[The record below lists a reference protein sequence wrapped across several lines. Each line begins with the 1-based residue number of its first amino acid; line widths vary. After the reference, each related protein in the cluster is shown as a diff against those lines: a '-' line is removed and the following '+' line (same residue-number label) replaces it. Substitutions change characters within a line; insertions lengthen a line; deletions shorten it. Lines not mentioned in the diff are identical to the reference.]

1 MSFGH
6 SGRAALGAA
15 AIAAVAIFGITVS
28 AQNPGGSQAGAGTS
42 SGRDLPLWAYPVNP
56 GRGGAGGRA
65 PGATGGRGNGAP
77 GGPANGPV
85 GPGPNGAP
93 AGAGSGGARGPGRAP
108 LDNVTQEHVPGST
121 QGYTAAYIANL
132 FSVPDWFPDSHP
144 AMPDIVA
151 HGNQQ
156 AMVQACGY
164 CHLPNG
170 QGRPENESVA
180 GLPAGYILQE
190 ISDFKA
196 GLRKSSEPRMGS
208 VALMVRIGTNVS
220 DEDAKAAAAYFSSIK
235 LQPWIRVVEADT
247 VPVTRANGGML
258 NVVEDGGT
266 EPIGERVIEVPENLE
281 LTELR
286 DSKSGFVAYV
296 PKGSLA
302 RGKEL
307 VMNGGNGKTIR
318 CTICH
323 GPDLKGLG
331 NVPSIA
337 GRSPSQMTRQ
347 IIDIQTGARN
357 GPYSQLMKEPVRQL
371 DNNDIVAIVSYL
383 ASLQP

>member
-1 MSFGH
+1 MSLRRVGFVASMVVATAVVGM
-6 SGRAALGAA
+6 LGV
-15 AIAAVAIFGITVS
+15 AIAQDRGGASSSDA
-28 AQNPGGSQAGAGTS
+28 PGG
-42 SGRDLPLWAYPVNP
+42 RVLPIWAYPVNA
-56 GRGGAGGRA
+56 GRG
-65 PGATGGRGNGAP
+65 PGGGRGLGGGNRGPGAAGAP
-77 GGPANGPV
+77 GGPGS
-85 GPGPNGAP
+85 PNGVP
-93 AGAGSGGARGPGRAP
+93 GGAGRGFGRAP
-108 LDNVTQEHVPGST
+108 LDNVTLEHVPGST
-121 QGYTAAYIANL
+121 QGYTAAYIADL

-144 AMPDIVA
+144 PMPDIVA
-151 HGNQQ
+151 HGDKQ
-156 AMVQACGY
+156 AGVQACGY

-180 GLPAGYILQE
+180 GLPEGYILEQ
-190 ISDFKA
+190 ISDFKN

-208 VALMVRIGTNVS
+208 VALMVRIGKNLS
-220 DEDAKAAAAYFSSIK
+220 DDEAKAAAAYFSSIK
-235 LQPWIRVVEADT
+235 YQPWIRVVETDT
-247 VPVTRANGGML
+247 VPVTRPNGGML
-258 NVVEDGGT
+258 NVVEDGGS

-296 PKGSLA
+296 PKGSIE

-307 VMNGGNGKTIR
+307 VTAGGNGKTIR

-331 NVPSIA
+331 NVPSIV

-357 GPYSQLMKEPVRQL
+357 GPYTQLMKEPVRQL
-371 DNNDIVAIVSYL
+371 DNRDIVDIVSYL

>member
-1 MSFGH
+1 MNLRRLGFVASVVVAV
-6 SGRAALGAA
+6 AAMGMLGV
-15 AIAAVAIFGITVS
+15 AIAQDQGGATPSDA
-28 AQNPGGSQAGAGTS
+28 PGG
-42 SGRDLPLWAYPVNP
+42 RVLPIWAYPVNA
-56 GRGGAGGRA
+56 GRGPGGGRGFGGGGNRGAGA
-65 PGATGGRGNGAP
+65 PGAPGAP
-77 GGPANGPV
+77 GGT
-85 GPGPNGAP
+85 PG
-93 AGAGSGGARGPGRAP
+93 GAGRGPGRAP

-121 QGYTAAYIANL
+121 QGYTAAYIADL
-132 FSVPDWFPDSHP
+132 YSVPDWFPDTHP
-144 AMPDIVA
+144 AMPDVVA
-151 HGNQQ
+151 HGDRADNV
-156 AMVQACGY
+156 MACGY

-180 GLPAGYILQE
+180 GLPAGYILQQ
-190 ISDFKA
+190 ISDFKND
-196 GLRKSSEPRMGS
+196 LRKSSEPRMGS
-208 VALMVRIGTNVS
+208 VALMVRIAKGLND
-220 DEDAKAAAAYFSSIK
+220 DEEKAAAAYFSSIK
-235 LQPWIRVVEADT
+235 YQPWIRVVETDT
-247 VPVTRANGGML
+247 VPVTRPNGGML

-296 PKGSLA
+296 PKGSIE
-302 RGKEL
+302 RGKQL
-307 VMNGGNGKTIR
+307 VTTGGDGKTIR

-331 NVPSIA
+331 NVPSIV

-357 GPYSQLMKEPVRQL
+357 GPYTQLMKEPVRQL
-371 DNNDIVAIVSYL
+371 DNQDIVDIVSYL

>member
-1 MSFGH
+1 MNLRRLGLVASVVVAV
-6 SGRAALGAA
+6 AALGVLGVAA
-15 AIAAVAIFGITVS
+15 R
-28 AQNPGGSQAGAGTS
+28 QDQGGATS
-42 SGRDLPLWAYPVNP
+42 SDAAGGRVLPMWAYPVNAGRGP
-56 GRGGAGGRA
+56 GGGRGFGGNRGAGAAGNRGGAA
-65 PGATGGRGNGAP
+65 GAP
-77 GGPANGPV
+77 GGG
-85 GPGPNGAP
+85 
-93 AGAGSGGARGPGRAP
+93 RGPGRAP
-108 LDNVTQEHVPGST
+108 LDNVTLEHVPGST
-121 QGYTAAYIANL
+121 QGYTAAYIADL
-132 FSVPDWFPDSHP
+132 YSVPDWFPDTHP
-144 AMPDIVA
+144 AMPDVVA
-151 HGNQQ
+151 HGDKANNV
-156 AMVQACGY
+156 MACGY

-180 GLPAGYILQE
+180 GLPEGYIVQQ
-190 ISDFKA
+190 ISDFKND
-196 GLRKSSEPRMGS
+196 LRKSSEPRMGS
-208 VALMVRIGTNVS
+208 VALMVRIAKGLND
-220 DEDAKAAAAYFSSIK
+220 DEAKAAAAYFSSIK
-235 LQPWIRVVEADT
+235 YQPWIRVVETDT

-296 PKGSLA
+296 PKGSIE

-307 VMNGGNGKTIR
+307 VTTGGNGKTIR

-323 GPDLKGLG
+323 GSDLKGLG
-331 NVPSIA
+331 NVPSIV

-357 GPYSQLMKEPVRQL
+357 GPYTQLMKEPVRQL
-371 DNNDIVAIVSYL
+371 DNQDIVDIVSYL